1 MQISNL
7 TGIHTLE
14 VLRQRVAH
22 GLAHMTREF
31 GIQHFYSAT
40 SKLVLRRGGLR
51 EPNVWGIST
60 GERSMV
66 WAKLIS
72 GRGGL

>member
-51 EPNVWGIST
+51 NAQCLGYIY
-60 GERSMV
+60 
-66 WAKLIS
+66 
-72 GRGGL
+72 GRKDYGVGQVN